1 MADHRVHGPLGIPKA
16 ADRYPCMR
24 AHSRRARLGLRIA
37 LALAGA
43 AAALPAAAQG
53 AATTAS
59 VTLHAGSL
67 AFVDVTPANTLSFPT
82 TTLNGTNQTV
92 TATLAFDVADAT
104 GSGAGWNVSATSTP
118 FTSGSHSLSDTAT
131 TIQSAPSILCD
142 ILPIG
147 CTLASTLIAYPY
159 TLPAAGVP
167 PSATPIFDAALG
179 SGLGDQSFT
188 TIWTLAIPA
197 NAIASATP
205 YTSTWTFSLGNGP

>member
-1 MADHRVHGPLGIPKA
+1 MADHRVDGPAGISNV
-16 ADRYPCMR
+16 ADRCACMR
-24 AHSRRARLGLRIA
+24 AQTQRSRLRLLGA

-43 AAALPAAAQG
+43 ASALPAAAQG

-59 VTLHAGSL
+59 VTLHSGSL
-67 AFVDVTPANTLSFPT
+67 AFVNTTPATTLSFPA

-92 TATLAFDVADAT
+92 SAALVFDVADAT

-118 FTSGSHSLSDTAT
+118 FTSGSHSLPDTAT

-159 TLPAAGVP
+159 TLPAAAVP
-167 PSATPIFDAALG
+167 PSATPIFDAAVG
-179 SGLGDQSFT
+179 TGLGDQSFT

-197 NAIASATP
+197 NTIASATP
-205 YTSTWTFSLGNGP
+205 YSSTWTFSLGSGP